1 MRQRSSLPR
10 PRISRSCALLLP
22 APTPV
27 SARFPLTALPTPR
40 SLLAQLIGWGM
51 IKSGVKLIKGADG
64 TYVAPAAAAAA
75 ADD

>member
-1 MRQRSSLPR
+1 
-10 PRISRSCALLLP
+10 
-22 APTPV
+22 
-27 SARFPLTALPTPR
+27 
-40 SLLAQLIGWGM
+40 M